1 MVGSFRS
8 RTNAET
14 QLKKVPAEYSPA
26 IFNFQNGMYAVGAA
40 PSDNLKDA
48 YASLKK
54 LRAEKFCPSDVW
66 ILVNE

>member
-1 MVGSFRS
+1 
-8 RTNAET
+8 
-14 QLKKVPAEYSPA
+14 
-26 IFNFQNGMYAVGAA
+26 MYAVGAA